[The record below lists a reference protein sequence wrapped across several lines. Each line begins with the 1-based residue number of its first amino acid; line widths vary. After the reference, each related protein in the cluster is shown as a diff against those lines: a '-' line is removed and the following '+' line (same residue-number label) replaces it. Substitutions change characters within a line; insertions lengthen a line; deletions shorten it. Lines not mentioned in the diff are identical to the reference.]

1 MPGVEALE
9 GASYRRTLR
18 LPHGH
23 AVVTL
28 AAPVPGRDGRD
39 ATDGPAY
46 VGADLV
52 LSDLRDLTTAVARC
66 RQLLDLD
73 ADPVAVYEALRNEPL
88 IGAVVTRDPGRRVP
102 GAAEGFE
109 LAVRAVIG
117 QQVSVAGARTVAG
130 RLVGAAGDA
139 LPEATGTLTHLF
151 PTPEALV
158 ELAESDPGAF
168 AMPASRRR
176 ALVALAE
183 AVGSGDVVIDP
194 GADPVELR
202 RSLVALPGI
211 GSWTA
216 EYVAMRALRDP
227 DAFMP
232 TDLGIRRG
240 AKALGLPDN
249 PAQLVAVS
257 EGWRPWRSYAMS
269 HLWSLPMLDRRD
281 PCPTTERTSRM
292 TTRTVT
298 MPYESPIGRL
308 VLECDGDVLI
318 GVWLPNERRHARN
331 DADDVPP
338 VLKETASQLD
348 EYFAGER
355 TDFDVR
361 MELDGTDFQREV
373 WTELTRIPYGETI
386 SYGELARRVGRPS
399 APRAVGQANGRN
411 PIPVIVPCH
420 RVLASN
426 GIGGYGGGLKVKRQL
441 LAVEGVT
448 A

>member
-1 MPGVEALE
+1 
-9 GASYRRTLR
+9 
-18 LPHGH
+18 
-23 AVVTL
+23 
-28 AAPVPGRDGRD
+28 
-39 ATDGPAY
+39 
-46 VGADLV
+46 
-52 LSDLRDLTTAVARC
+52 
-66 RQLLDLD
+66 
-73 ADPVAVYEALRNEPL
+73 
-88 IGAVVTRDPGRRVP
+88 
-102 GAAEGFE
+102 
-109 LAVRAVIG
+109 
-117 QQVSVAGARTVAG
+117 
-130 RLVGAAGDA
+130 
-139 LPEATGTLTHLF
+139 
-151 PTPEALV
+151 
-158 ELAESDPGAF
+158 
-168 AMPASRRR
+168 
-176 ALVALAE
+176 
-183 AVGSGDVVIDP
+183 
-194 GADPVELR
+194 
-202 RSLVALPGI
+202 
-211 GSWTA
+211 
-216 EYVAMRALRDP
+216 
-227 DAFMP
+227 
-232 TDLGIRRG
+232 
-240 AKALGLPDN
+240 
-249 PAQLVAVS
+249 
-257 EGWRPWRSYAMS
+257 
-269 HLWSLPMLDRRD
+269 
-281 PCPTTERTSRM
+281 M